1 ASTDYGDRIAHHLRS
16 QHLELPHALGKYAP
30 IHGGHIIFWN
40 LGLVVCFP
48 PGATILFPAGLIRYS
63 FVKVRP
69 GEHRHAVLQWA
80 GGGISRWLANGRRS
94 DLDLPCT
101 LLGKNTTHGRNTAV
115 RRMPLLSSRIPLR
128 ESFQRKAGFCRSLE
142 RILSS

>member
-1 ASTDYGDRIAHHLRS
+1 LPTTYEASTWSCLT
-16 QHLELPHALGKYAP
+16 ALGKYAP

-48 PGATILFPAGLIRYS
+48 PGATILFPAGLICYS

-94 DLDLPCT
+94 DLEFAVHATREEHDAREEHRREAHAAALESYPIEGELPEE
-101 LLGKNTTHGRNTAV
+101 GW
-115 RRMPLLSSRIPLR
+115 
-128 ESFQRKAGFCRSLE
+128 
-142 RILSS
+142 ILPFVGTDPTVVEDD